1 MMTSDELQPAYVL
14 HARKYRD
21 SSLIV
26 ELLTRHEGRVSAVV
40 RGARSKRGRQQGTWQ
55 PFMPLLASCFGQGDL
70 RTVKHAEFLQTAFH
84 LAGEQLLLGLYANE
98 LLVRVLGRFE
108 AVPEVFNQY
117 QSLLAVLA
125 AGLGTSSSDVNRHA
139 ANVDEV
145 SQSASQ
151 SLTANP
157 TRVALRRFE
166 LRLLHEMGY
175 GISFAHEAASGDAV
189 EPSQRYRFVAGEG
202 FHPLPGATGRDAD
215 DGGYLGEYLLAID
228 AGKIDSVAIDR
239 CARTIIRIAI
249 GNLLGGRPLK
259 SRELFQRP
267 GYTSAG
273 ISL

>member
-21 SSLIV
+21 TSLIV

-55 PFMPLLASCFGQGDL
+55 PFMPLLVSCFGQSDL

-108 AVPEVFNQY
+108 AVPEVFSQY

-125 AGLGTSSSDVNRHA
+125 AGSATSSPKSDPRS
-139 ANVDEV
+139 ANTNDV
-145 SQSASQ
+145 SEPSQ
-151 SLTANP
+151 QLLMANP
-157 TRVALRRFE
+157 ARVALRHFE
-166 LRLLHEMGY
+166 LCLLNEMGY
-175 GISFAHEAASGDAV
+175 GVSFAHEAASGNAV
-189 EPSQRYRFVAGEG
+189 QPSRRYRFVAAEG
-202 FHPLPGATGRDAD
+202 FHLLSGSDGRDAD
-215 DGGYLGEYLLAID
+215 DSGHLGEYLLAID

-239 CARTIIRIAI
+239 CARAVVRIAI

-267 GYTSAG
+267 GYTLSG
-273 ISL
+273 TTL